1 MAAEKVVYE
10 CKSCG
15 GTVTLKEK
23 PAKAPE
29 CCGKPMTPA
38 KKRSGCCCGGR
49 KKKA

>member
-29 CCGKPMTPA
+29 CCGQAMTEK
-38 KKRSGCCCGGR
+38 KKRSCGCGGR